1 MADSLVGDIIEI
13 EKTDDYT
20 ATDPT
25 WNVVGKTTDTVEV
38 NSGTETAESRVH
50 GQYAQLVNA
59 ISELWEI
66 GFLAHVVTGTA
77 QLEALGVIDTTDYDL
92 KGHVDSQEETGTNPA
107 IKITAYASEADQASG
122 TVKWDL
128 ATYDYL
134 LVTGTASV
142 QVEDYSTRDF
152 TLYSRHRPLRL
163 EAGATFPTG

>member
-1 MADSLVGDIIEI
+1 MATSLVGDIIEI
-13 EKTDDYT
+13 EKTDDHT

-25 WNVVGKTTDTVEV
+25 WDVVGKTTDTVEIS
-38 NSGTETAESRVH
+38 SGTETAESRVH

-66 GFLAHVVTGTA
+66 SFSAHVVTGTA
-77 QLEALGVIDTTDYDL
+77 QLEALGLIDTTDYDL
-92 KGHVDSQEETGTNPA
+92 KGHVDSQETGDTAPA
-107 IKITAYASEADQASG
+107 IKVTAYANEADQSSG

-134 LVTGTASV
+134 LITETANV

-152 TLYSRHRPLRL
+152 TLFSRHRPLRL
-163 EAGATFPTG
+163 EAGATFPTP